1 MKSRLLI
8 QMLVLSL
15 VFIFTGIV
23 FAGDKLSNPNV
34 LSDETISLTERLS
47 LNYDKI
53 IINEFTAEKPEYNY
67 VDDKEKAVILK
78 MTPNLLRTIT
88 DTCEAELK
96 DKKLFK
102 QISKGGK
109 QSGKTVILEGDIIEF
124 NAGSKALKFFVGMGA
139 GKVYLKMKGRLVDG
153 ETGKVLAA
161 FEERE
166 TGYLGSMTTMSFD
179 DVYPIQ
185 AKSIG
190 ESLAKFIEKLY

>member
-67 VDDKEKAVILK
+67 VDDKEKAVIQK

-102 QISKGGK
+102 QIMKGGK
-109 QSGKTVILEGDIIEF
+109 PSGKTVILEGDIIEF

-139 GKVYLKMKGRLVDG
+139 GKVYLKIKGRLVDS

-179 DVYPIQ
+179 DVFPIQ
-185 AKSIG
+185 AKNIG
-190 ESLAKFIEKLY
+190 ENIAKFIEKLY

>member
-1 MKSRLLI
+1 MKARFFI
-8 QMLVLSL
+8 QSLVLSL
-15 VFIFTGIV
+15 GLLLAGVV
-23 FAGDKLSNPNV
+23 FADDTLSKPRV
-34 LSDETISLTERLS
+34 LSDETVYLTEKLS
-47 LNYDKI
+47 KNYDKI
-53 IINEFTAEKPEYNY
+53 VIKEFTAQNPEYSY
-67 VDDKEKAVILK
+67 VNDQEKSVILK
-78 MTPNLLRTIT
+78 MTPNLLRTMT

-102 QISKGGK
+102 QIVKGGK
-109 QSGKTVILEGDIIEF
+109 ASGKAVVLEGDIVEF
-124 NAGSKALKFFVGMGA
+124 NAGSKALKWFIGMGA
-139 GKVYLKMKGRLVDG
+139 GKVYLKIKGRLIDA
-153 ETGKVLAA
+153 ESGKELAT

>member
-1 MKSRLLI
+1 MKSSLFT
-8 QMLVLSL
+8 QMFVLSL
-15 VFIFTGIV
+15 GLIFTGVV
-23 FAGDKLSNPNV
+23 FAGDTISKPKV
-34 LSDETISLTERLS
+34 LSDESISLTDRLS
-47 LNYDKI
+47 VNYDKI
-53 IINEFTAEKPEYNY
+53 IIKEFTAEKPEYSY

-109 QSGKTVILEGDIIEF
+109 SSGKTVILEGDIIEF
-124 NAGSKALKFFVGMGA
+124 NAGSKALKWFVGYGA
-139 GKVYLKMKGRLVDG
+139 GKVYLKIKGRLVDA

-185 AKSIG
+185 AKNIG